1 MKFAEAWLADKN
13 SSVSKLISATEEA
26 IEAMQ
31 AKYDEQELSYKE
43 QGEALDKELHAGTI
57 IQDFI
62 GDVPCVFLQELFCP
76 IFSCCWVR
84 GCID

>member
-1 MKFAEAWLADKN
+1 MIISACRKFGRMGSVFAFEAQVKFAEAWLADKN

-43 QGEALDKELHAGTI
+43 QGEA
-57 IQDFI
+57 
-62 GDVPCVFLQELFCP
+62 
-76 IFSCCWVR
+76 
-84 GCID
+84 